1 MLGSGE
7 CRQGVLTMANSP
19 SPILVGLLLRWAER
33 AFENDLRARAGART
47 RSQLRADLRALLY
60 ERHAAS
66 TCPQCALDA
75 RTTIEPGGADAGRTA
90 PPYHPKRCPY
100 LRALM
105 TEMAD
110 SLSRDPARLAEWH
123 RRAVERYAK

>member
-1 MLGSGE
+1 MRGGGE
-7 CRQGVLTMANSP
+7 SEPGVLTMANSP

-33 AFENDLRARAGART
+33 AFENDLRARAGARP
-47 RSQLRADLRALLY
+47 RSQLRDELRALLY
-60 ERHAAS
+60 ERHAVS
-66 TCPQCALDA
+66 RCPQCALDA
-75 RTTIEPGGADAGRTA
+75 RATIEPGGADASRTA

-100 LRALM
+100 LWALM

-110 SLSRDPARLAEWH
+110 WLSRDPARLAEWH